1 MAQNVAQF
9 HLNDEDTSLHTNIFN
24 RDREIDE
31 LIDANAQML
40 YLARSLWIG
49 GQCIPWGLLSSGAR
63 NGYRRE
69 IESLVKEVQQ

>member
-1 MAQNVAQF
+1 MAQNVVHFRLDDQ
-9 HLNDEDTSLHTNIFN
+9 DTSLHTNVFN

-40 YLARSLWIG
+40 YRARSLWIV

-69 IESLVKEVQQ
+69 IASLVKEAQ